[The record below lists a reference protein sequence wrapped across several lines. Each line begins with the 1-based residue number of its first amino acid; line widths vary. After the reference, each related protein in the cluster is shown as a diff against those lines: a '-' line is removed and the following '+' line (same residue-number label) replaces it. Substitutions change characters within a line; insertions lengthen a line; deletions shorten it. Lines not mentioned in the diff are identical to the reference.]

1 MEREKIKGI
10 IEGILFASGRPVT
23 LQELQTSLEIKLK
36 EITNIISEMQEEYKD
51 QKRGIEIVKVDDKYT
66 LSSKKEYHE
75 YIYSIIDKRVK
86 PSLSQAALEVLA
98 IIAYNPQITRAEI
111 ENIRGV
117 NSDASMYRL
126 LEHNLIEEA
135 GKLDM
140 PGKPMSYKTTTDFLK
155 MFGYNTL
162 ADLPEL
168 PKYKMDENQQIVIDD
183 LIKEQEKT
191 ENQNNEKIEEQDK
204 EKEQEQD
211 KEVEQDK
218 EEGEDN
224 W

>member
-140 PGKPMSYKTTTDFLK
+140 PGKPMSYKVTEEFLK
-155 MFGYNTL
+155 KFGLNTL
-162 ADLPEL
+162 ADLPDL

-224 W
+224 